1 MNIQKHLMILR
12 FFSFIRRTRQKN
24 FKELFASYLIYL
36 FFVFKMTHLKWENA
50 NIFELELLVILIEF
64 NWKE

>member
-12 FFSFIRRTRQKN
+12 FFSFIRRDKRY
-24 FKELFASYLIYL
+24 FEELFASYLIYL
-36 FFVFKMTHLKWENA
+36 FFVFKMTQLKWENA
-50 NIFELELLVILIEF
+50 NIFEFELLVILIEF